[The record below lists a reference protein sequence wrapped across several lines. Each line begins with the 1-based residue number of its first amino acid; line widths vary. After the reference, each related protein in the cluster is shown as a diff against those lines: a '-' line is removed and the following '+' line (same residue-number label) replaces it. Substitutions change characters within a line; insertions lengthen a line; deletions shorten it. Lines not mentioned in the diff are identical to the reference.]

1 MAFESVKSPAHQF
14 VMCFSPAAPAIHPE
28 FTHPPLSPG
37 PMVRTNIFLAV
48 VLATQAVAMTPALA
62 DPKPKSRHCLTQEQR
77 RAALASHKA
86 MRAGRAI
93 AIAKKRYGGDVV
105 RARLCE
111 GEHGSLRYV
120 LTVLARDGKVTR
132 VAVDATSGKLL
143 SAR

>member
-1 MAFESVKSPAHQF
+1 M
-14 VMCFSPAAPAIHPE
+14 
-28 FTHPPLSPG
+28 
-37 PMVRTNIFLAV
+37 MVRTNIVFALALAV
-48 VLATQAVAMTPALA
+48 QAVAVAPVMAE
-62 DPKPKSRHCLTQEQR
+62 SRHCLTQEQR

-111 GEHGSLRYV
+111 GEHGALRYV